1 MFFGFE
7 DGEALTAGCFGAVA
21 GHYVLEALLDTYREE
36 NLYNAALLPLKE
48 RLRDFLLLR
57 MGLQA
62 NGKKQ
67 LLRGEVQVYPPDVLA
82 FDMRN
87 GENCCKYQPCPAPEG
102 FEVVRASL
110 LERWSKERMENWKP
124 VQNGSG
130 TRKGDGAPRRRPP
143 RPGR

>member
-1 MFFGFE
+1 
-7 DGEALTAGCFGAVA
+7 
-21 GHYVLEALLDTYREE
+21 
-36 NLYNAALLPLKE
+36 
-48 RLRDFLLLR
+48 

-110 LERWSKERMENWKP
+110 LERWSKERMENWNLYKRERDRR
-124 VQNGSG
+124 G
-130 TRKGDGAPRRRPP
+130 TAPPRRPP
-143 RPGR
+143 QARGGDPGPAGGGAAAGWRSL